1 MSLVARAHA
10 HTHCAFAVSTLD
22 TQLHTHAHARTHHL
36 TPTHARAALARTHTH
51 THPHTH
57 TNPPS
62 HTHPRTH
69 ARTHARITGTRSTGS
84 DSLGDVRLPAAVIVC
99 TEYGPK
105 STAQHF
111 ADSPLARDTRI
122 LVWCKENS
130 GDAVW
135 QNLIP
140 KILKRIVT
148 QHTPESIKTLVA
160 EYDDLDEGLCGV
172 IIPKPAQANKAISD
186 TTLTPGGLEFS
197 SVPES
202 ECAAFYQKYLATP
215 LLTSAHCPL
224 FFCQISSSPA
234 TWTSR
239 AWPALNS

>member
-22 TQLHTHAHARTHHL
+22 TQLHTHAHACTHHL
-36 TPTHARAALARTHTH
+36 TPPHARAALARTHTH
-51 THPHTH
+51 TH

-62 HTHPRTH
+62 HTHARTY

-135 QNLIP
+135 KNFIQH
-140 KILKRIVT
+140 ILKRIVT
-148 QHTPESIKTLVA
+148 QYTPDSIMKFCTD
-160 EYDDLDEGLCGV
+160 YDDLDEGLCGV
-172 IIPKPAQANKAISD
+172 IILKPTQANKAISD

-224 FFCQISSSPA
+224 FFCQISSSP
-234 TWTSR
+234 TSWTSR